1 MRILNRRRDREDKS
15 PLSCSIALHVGD
27 AMYGNVGAHDRLDF
41 TVIGPAVNLCARL
54 ESLAGGLGEKIICS
68 SEFATI
74 STAEMRTVGMHELK
88 NVAAPVEA
96 FVPA

>member
-68 SEFATI
+68 S
-74 STAEMRTVGMHELK
+74 
-88 NVAAPVEA
+88 
-96 FVPA
+96 